1 MNKGRGQML
10 KDLKAL
16 AVAKWE
22 YIEKVKSKAFLIS
35 LFLMPII
42 MIGLGVVP
50 TLLISQPD
58 KESILIGIIDQTG
71 TFYTTF
77 ANALEEKYKLPNG
90 QPNYILTT
98 ISTESGDI
106 SESKKVADSLVLS
119 KRIEGY
125 IVVNKSVF
133 SDTVIEYRSSNA
145 GNIKL
150 ISRIEKVIRDIIV
163 EKKLQ
168 SQGFDPNLVKQLT
181 TPIEMKTIKI
191 TKAGVEEET
200 GFEKVFFTSYIF
212 MMMMFFLVATSGQLL
227 VRSMLDEKS
236 NRIVEILMSSS
247 SSTHLMAGKII
258 GLSGLG
264 LTQIGFWAI
273 IGIAISLQFGVTIIS
288 AGSALILLIYFILG
302 YILYAAIFVSFGAPV
317 STEQEAQQ
325 ISSYLMLIL
334 IIPIVFAM
342 MVVQNPN
349 SLLVKILTYIPLLT
363 PSMMAMRIPIEM
375 PPIYEIIITI
385 ILLLLSS
392 IGAMWIAGKI
402 FRTTILSYGK
412 KPSLKEL
419 WILLQAK

>member
-1 MNKGRGQML
+1 ML

-16 AVAKWE
+16 VVAKWE

-42 MIGLGVVP
+42 MIVLGVVP
-50 TLLISQPD
+50 TLLMSQPD
-58 KESILIGIIDQTG
+58 KESIVIGIIDQTG

-77 ANALEEKYKLPNG
+77 SNALVEKYKLPNG
-90 QPNYILTT
+90 QPNYILTN
-98 ISTESGDI
+98 ISTESRDI
-106 SESKKVADSLVLS
+106 SQSKKVADSLVLS
-119 KRIEGY
+119 KIIEGY

-163 EKKLQ
+163 EKKLE
-168 SQGFDPNLVKQLT
+168 SKGFDPNLVKQLT
-181 TPIEMKTIKI
+181 APIEMKTIKI
-191 TKAGVEEET
+191 TRAGVEEET

-212 MMMMFFLVATSGQLL
+212 MMMMFFIVATSGQLL

-273 IGIAISLQFGVTIIS
+273 IGIAISLQFGITMIS
-288 AGSALILLIYFILG
+288 AANALILLIYFILG

-412 KPSLKEL
+412 KPSIKEL
-419 WILLQAK
+419 WILLRAK

>member
-1 MNKGRGQML
+1 ML

>member
-1 MNKGRGQML
+1 ML

-16 AVAKWE
+16 VVAKWE

-42 MIGLGVVP
+42 MIVLGVVP
-50 TLLISQPD
+50 TLLMSQPD
-58 KESILIGIIDQTG
+58 KESIVIGIIDQTG

-77 ANALEEKYKLPNG
+77 ANALVEKYKLPNG
-90 QPNYILTT
+90 QPNYILTN
-98 ISTESGDI
+98 ISTESRDI
-106 SESKKVADSLVLS
+106 SQSKKVADSLVLS
-119 KRIEGY
+119 KIIEGY

-163 EKKLQ
+163 EKKLE
-168 SQGFDPNLVKQLT
+168 SKGFDPNLVKQLT
-181 TPIEMKTIKI
+181 APIEMKTIKI
-191 TKAGVEEET
+191 TRAGVEEET

-212 MMMMFFLVATSGQLL
+212 MMMMFFIVATSGQLL

-273 IGIAISLQFGVTIIS
+273 IGIAISLQFGITMIS
-288 AGSALILLIYFILG
+288 AANALILLIYFILG

-412 KPSLKEL
+412 KPSIKEL
-419 WILLQAK
+419 WILLRAK